1 MVGHDHEDPTVTE
14 GTVKETVTY
23 NNASSQQ
30 VDGLTDV
37 SQYCYQP
44 IKYDCYNTHVSQWT
58 TLAYHNITISQS
70 TMTVITHM

>member
-1 MVGHDHEDPTVTE
+1 MVGHDHEEPTVTE
-14 GTVKETVTY
+14 GTVTETVTY

-44 IKYDCYNTHVSQWT
+44 IKYDCYNTHVSQKSLYQCFT
-58 TLAYHNITISQS
+58 KLLSANQI
-70 TMTVITHM
+70 